1 MRNMLE
7 SVVLSIRNSC
17 LITIIGKEPNS
28 SGVGEVGLNLERAK
42 WCRAFLAVLEKT
54 QFVQNAK
61 TQFENAK
68 TQFENL
74 KSPSY
79 CKF

>member
-42 WCRAFLAVLEKT
+42 
-54 QFVQNAK
+54 
-61 TQFENAK
+61 
-68 TQFENL
+68 
-74 KSPSY
+74 
-79 CKF
+79 